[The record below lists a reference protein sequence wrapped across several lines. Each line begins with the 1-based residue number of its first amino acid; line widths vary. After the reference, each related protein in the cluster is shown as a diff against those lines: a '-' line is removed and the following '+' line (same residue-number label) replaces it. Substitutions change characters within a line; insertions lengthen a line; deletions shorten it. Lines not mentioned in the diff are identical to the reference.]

1 MREYKVPAYLF
12 EGNRDER
19 LAETKRVQYLRK
31 KYDEFVQSMRKQNPQ
46 AEAGRFRIMT
56 MQFSDEFC
64 VLIGHPKGIM
74 VNMESSRDYLSDVR
88 KFKAPPEEF
97 CQA

>member
-19 LAETKRVQYLRK
+19 LAETKRVQDLRK

-74 VNMESSRDYLSDVR
+74 VNMESR
-88 KFKAPPEEF
+88 AIT
-97 CQA
+97 